1 MSRFFLLFSLSLA
14 GLLSTSCGRVDNT
27 AVAKV
32 AREEQPTV
40 PLDRW
45 ADDVGRYLGGMP
57 AKPGSKLEAVHQDPL
72 FKAHA
77 VGFDDSWANFEKSRQ
92 PAMQRFQQS
101 ELADK
106 IFADSTLY
114 YPFGGPDTLTAT
126 TFFPNNKH
134 YLLMG
139 LEPPGDVPSEDELR
153 QKPLGSYLP
162 QIRGTLNT
170 LLSKS
175 FFITQFMAVQ
185 VRGQITDGLLP
196 LMLVQLVRTN
206 HTVLGTLQVTVDSE
220 GNLVERQEGI
230 KGIAGVLV
238 EFQRNGS
245 TEKKR
250 LVYLSGNLS
259 NIPLEKNQPLLKF
272 LNKQKPMVTYFKAA
286 SYLCHSPNFTL
297 IRDKILSLSSAI
309 LQDDSG
315 IPFKHYDPKIWD
327 VQLYGNFDH
336 PYGSFQNKRQ
346 PDLKTAY
353 EGPGVKPL
361 DFPIGYG
368 FSRIQAGL
376 QLARK
381 K

>member
-196 LMLVQLVRTN
+196 LMLVQLVRTD
-206 HTVLGTLQVTVDSE
+206 HTVLGTLQVTVDGE
-220 GNLVERQEGI
+220 GNLVERQEGT

-250 LVYLSGNLS
+250 LVPS
-259 NIPLEKNQPLLKF
+259 
-272 LNKQKPMVTYFKAA
+272 
-286 SYLCHSPNFTL
+286 
-297 IRDKILSLSSAI
+297 
-309 LQDDSG
+309 
-315 IPFKHYDPKIWD
+315 
-327 VQLYGNFDH
+327 
-336 PYGSFQNKRQ
+336 
-346 PDLKTAY
+346 
-353 EGPGVKPL
+353 
-361 DFPIGYG
+361 
-368 FSRIQAGL
+368 
-376 QLARK
+376 
-381 K
+381 